1 MQDSKY
7 ICVCGKEFK
16 SVKSLSAHK
25 SSCKEWYLKRDE
37 NLDKYYLRLENH
49 KNKMIDFGLQL
60 SMKNLEVRNAR
71 ERSKL
76 EVWVNEKHTC
86 ERCGHIMTEKFGSGR
101 FCSRFCANSR
111 KHSKETKEKISKAL
125 TKNEEITQCLDC
137 RKLIRPN
144 RSGLCKNCYLHKPL
158 TEEHKK
164 KLSDVMK
171 AKGYPRWNIH
181 RNEPSYAEKFWMD
194 VLKNNNIEYSFEFR
208 VKNHKKHHYILDFFI
223 EKNNC
228 KIDLEID
235 GKQHLEPERILHD
248 SERDTVLS
256 SKCFIVYRVS
266 WNSINTEFGK
276 QEMKTKID
284 NFLKFYNSL

>member
-60 SMKNLEVRNAR
+60 SVKNLEVRNAR

-101 FCSRFCANSR
+101 FC
-111 KHSKETKEKISKAL
+111 
-125 TKNEEITQCLDC
+125 
-137 RKLIRPN
+137 
-144 RSGLCKNCYLHKPL
+144 
-158 TEEHKK
+158 
-164 KLSDVMK
+164 
-171 AKGYPRWNIH
+171 
-181 RNEPSYAEKFWMD
+181 
-194 VLKNNNIEYSFEFR
+194 
-208 VKNHKKHHYILDFFI
+208 
-223 EKNNC
+223 
-228 KIDLEID
+228 
-235 GKQHLEPERILHD
+235 
-248 SERDTVLS
+248 
-256 SKCFIVYRVS
+256 
-266 WNSINTEFGK
+266 
-276 QEMKTKID
+276 
-284 NFLKFYNSL
+284 